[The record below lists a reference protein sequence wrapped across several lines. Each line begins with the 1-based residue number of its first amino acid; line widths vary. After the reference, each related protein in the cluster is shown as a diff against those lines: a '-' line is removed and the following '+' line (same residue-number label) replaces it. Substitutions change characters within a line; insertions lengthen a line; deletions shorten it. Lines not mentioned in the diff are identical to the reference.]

1 VCKHFQ
7 RHTEDRKTCG
17 NEENGQLVLS
27 FEIVNF
33 LKIISD
39 IINEL
44 GRDLVTLE

>member
-1 VCKHFQ
+1 
-7 RHTEDRKTCG
+7 
-17 NEENGQLVLS
+17 VLS